1 MLCFDVICLTLDT
14 TSQSKKPKTEEP
26 KASVNRTA
34 TDFGN
39 FKCTVRRSRIGMKT
53 YETAT
58 AIMRGTS
65 TGLSQWSA
73 KPIRITVRVTRLAV
87 CSFVGDMLLR
97 ELDGSFK
104 KLATSKD

>member
-58 AIMRGTS
+58 AIMVRDRHGNNE
-65 TGLSQWSA
+65 GHEHGSQ
-73 KPIRITVRVTRLAV
+73 PVE
-87 CSFVGDMLLR
+87 R
-97 ELDGSFK
+97 ETDQDYG
-104 KLATSKD
+104 